1 MPRVKRG
8 TIHQKKRRRILKK
21 TKGYR
26 GGQKSKIRAAKTAI
40 LRAGAYAYRD
50 RRNKKRQARQLWQLK
65 INAACRLNDLTY
77 ARFINGL
84 KKNKIDL
91 DRKILAL
98 LAEKHPQTFTKI
110 VEMVR

>member
-1 MPRVKRG
+1 MPRVKKG

-26 GGQKSKIRAAKTAI
+26 GGQKSKIRAAKTAT

-50 RRNKKRQARQLWQLK
+50 RRNKKREARQLWQIK
-65 INAACRLNDLTY
+65 INAGCRLNDLTY

-98 LAEKHPQTFTKI
+98 LAEKHPQIFSEI
-110 VEMVR
+110 VKTIK